1 MFTMSLYFIA
11 LDGILLQHFF
21 QYMHHVRSNPQSFV
35 RGICNIQF
43 YKEQYDVLPT
53 VPACS
58 WEMWGPFPVTGI
70 GVDHCPVCP
79 GAAVCL
85 CPHLP
90 LPSVSTALTAESPS
104 SEAGPALLE
113 ILDMETQVA
122 FAQNVPE
129 ECSKCTK
136 EGHTQKRKGHQIA
149 LIFGQLAP
157 LGLLPVPIQSSIFY
171 NLCQMSCTA
180 QDHGPAGGGFEN
192 LKREIAQESC
202 KYFSVVKLAFKIQI
216 PCSVLKSEEMQR
228 LLFPS
233 GRIISET
240 KYCVH

>member
-1 MFTMSLYFIA
+1 MSLLRQDPSHYPTVCYWKQIWLPLEKSVGTGQAGCEVSQQYSPSLQQQDLPEMFTMSLYFIA

-85 CPHLP
+85 CAHLP

-113 ILDMETQVA
+113 ILDMET
-122 FAQNVPE
+122 
-129 ECSKCTK
+129 
-136 EGHTQKRKGHQIA
+136 
-149 LIFGQLAP
+149 
-157 LGLLPVPIQSSIFY
+157 
-171 NLCQMSCTA
+171 
-180 QDHGPAGGGFEN
+180 
-192 LKREIAQESC
+192 
-202 KYFSVVKLAFKIQI
+202 
-216 PCSVLKSEEMQR
+216 
-228 LLFPS
+228 
-233 GRIISET
+233 
-240 KYCVH
+240 